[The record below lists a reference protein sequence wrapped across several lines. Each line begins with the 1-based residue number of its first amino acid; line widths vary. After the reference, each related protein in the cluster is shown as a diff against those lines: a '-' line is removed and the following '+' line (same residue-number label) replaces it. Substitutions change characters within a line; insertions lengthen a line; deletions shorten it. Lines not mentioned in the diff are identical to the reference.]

1 MRQLS
6 RVENTIF
13 IIGALLL
20 VAGAAMGLFWR
31 HVALYVYAVGAVCY
45 VSMQLLQRY
54 EGDNFTIR
62 CLRRIMILS
71 DMLLLASALLM
82 FAGNGNP
89 LGLDHITYMSYIKGN
104 WVVLLLL
111 AAVLQLYT
119 TYRISSELEKEAKKR

>member
-1 MRQLS
+1 MRQLNKL
-6 RVENTIF
+6 ENTIY
-13 IIGALLL
+13 IRGALLL

-31 HVALYVYAVGAVCY
+31 NVAPYVFAVGAVCY

-62 CLRRIMILS
+62 RLRRIMILS
-71 DMLLLASALLM
+71 DVLLLVSALLM

-89 LGLDHITYMSYIKGN
+89 LGLDHITYVSYIKGN

-111 AAVLQLYT
+111 AAILQFYT